1 MGLSQHRF
9 LVHKQKGGSAYQRKP
24 LGLDS
29 ITVAQGD
36 FSCSPRP
43 MWAFPQ
49 ACENP
54 WPQCRQ
60 ACRQLAPGSQDV
72 QGRMLLRSSLGPRR
86 GVYERSGGNGERGPR
101 PGAVSAVLSR
111 WGLVLTFSSPP
122 KAPQKPEWKQPISR
136 EFPKTPCFWWALWAS
151 DLVLGVLCGA
161 DNPRGREGGSDG
173 VVPPCSRG
181 VVISQGLISFTL
193 PAAHTLIAWISQ
205 AVNRGQRRTKSEKHQ
220 SSLSREAHITIK

>member
-36 FSCSPRP
+36 FSCSPGCV
-43 MWAFPQ
+43 WAFPQ

-60 ACRQLAPGSQDV
+60 ACRQLAPWSQDV

-111 WGLVLTFSSPP
+111 WGLVLTFSSPSP
-122 KAPQKPEWKQPISR
+122 LLKLPRSQNGNNPFPGSFQKPLVFDGLSEILTWCSACCEELTTHGEGKV
-136 EFPKTPCFWWALWAS
+136 ALM
-151 DLVLGVLCGA
+151 
-161 DNPRGREGGSDG
+161 GS
-173 VVPPCSRG
+173 
-181 VVISQGLISFTL
+181 FL
-193 PAAHTLIAWISQ
+193 PARGDWSSHKDSFPLLSLFHTRW
-205 AVNRGQRRTKSEKHQ
+205 
-220 SSLSREAHITIK
+220 